1 MNMVFSTRDRQGR
14 SKRTFP
20 MKIEHP
26 RGRALPDTLAG
37 TQTHEW
43 TRQTHELTGRGRGP
57 KKS

>member
-20 MKIEHP
+20 MKFEHP
-26 RGRALPDTLAG
+26 LGRALPDTLAG

-43 TRQTHELTGRGRGP
+43 TRLTHELTGRGR
-57 KKS
+57 